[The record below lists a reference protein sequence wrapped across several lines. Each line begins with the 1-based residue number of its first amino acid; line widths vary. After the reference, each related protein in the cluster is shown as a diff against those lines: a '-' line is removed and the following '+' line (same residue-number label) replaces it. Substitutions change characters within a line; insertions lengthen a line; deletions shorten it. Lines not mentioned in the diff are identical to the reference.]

1 MNLSTKAIDIKQL
14 RDAINRL
21 PDIREDKVRELK
33 DKVERGIYE
42 VDGQKIAE
50 KIIKREIE
58 QKSIITEILEQ
69 NLSKVIGANEIT
81 IKLNP
86 AEYKIVEKTSKEYLS
101 SIGISKI
108 RFEQNES
115 ITKGGCLIETEIGN
129 LDARIDSQ
137 LNEILKILESKLTK
151 SETE

>member
-50 KIIKREIE
+50 KM
-58 QKSIITEILEQ
+58 
-69 NLSKVIGANEIT
+69 V
-81 IKLNP
+81 
-86 AEYKIVEKTSKEYLS
+86 VESL
-101 SIGISKI
+101 
-108 RFEQNES
+108 
-115 ITKGGCLIETEIGN
+115 
-129 LDARIDSQ
+129 LDIFA
-137 LNEILKILESKLTK
+137 K
-151 SETE
+151 